1 MCLVL
6 LVVLSNG
13 CTLATREL
21 QRGRAAY
28 YLGDFQTAQVS
39 LKKAAESKSPAALP
53 ARLDLAMAQFASGQT
68 AAAIEL
74 LRSLR
79 DEFDNIPAI
88 SPAQEVASI
97 VTDDTV
103 RQYRP
108 AGYEQVMVRSMLSL
122 CSLAAGDGDA
132 ESYALQAQMHQA
144 ELARQ
149 AEARG
154 LAGATEIY
162 QPLALAPYLRGVLRE
177 ATMHDYDDA
186 VRAYQLVSHLQP
198 AFAPAQADIERA
210 TSGRHSA
217 PGNGVLYV
225 IALVGRGPVLQEEP
239 AEVTTA
245 ALQIATQVYSLAE
258 NDRMMLPNLVS
269 VKVPKVVVPYS
280 PAAALS
286 LDSSGVWL
294 GATQPLVDIGQ
305 MAERQCEAEM
315 PWTLARAVVRRVTK
329 EVAVTQTTRAVG
341 LDGLSGEVARF
352 ATVNAWSLAEH
363 ADTRCWGLL
372 PREIQVLRAEL
383 PAGTHQLGLTVVG
396 NSGQGVGAKSYAD
409 VVIEN
414 GRNTYLTVIAGDRQ
428 AHLAP

>member
-1 MCLVL
+1 ML
-6 LVVLSNG
+6 LSLSSG
-13 CTLATREL
+13 CTMATREL
-21 QRGRAAY
+21 QRGRSAY

-39 LKKAAESKSPAALP
+39 LKKAADSKSPAALP
-53 ARLDLAMAQFASGQT
+53 ARLDLAMAHFASGQT
-68 AAAIEL
+68 ATAIEL

-79 DEFDNIPAI
+79 DDFDKIPAI
-88 SPAQEVASI
+88 SPAQEVAAI
-97 VTDDTV
+97 VSDDTV

-122 CSLAAGDGDA
+122 CSLAADDGDA

-149 AEARG
+149 AESRG
-154 LAGATEIY
+154 LTGATDVY

-210 TSGRHSA
+210 THGRHSA

-258 NDRMMLPNLVS
+258 KDRMMLPNLVS
-269 VKVPKVVVPYS
+269 VKVPKVVIPHS

-286 LDSSGVWL
+286 LDSSGTWL

-305 MAERQCEAEM
+305 MAARQSEAEM

-352 ATVNAWSLAEH
+352 ATVNVWSLVEQ

-383 PAGTHQLGLTVVG
+383 PAGTHHLGLAVVG
-396 NSGQGVGAKSYAD
+396 TSGQQVGAKNYAD

-428 AHLAP
+428 AYVAP